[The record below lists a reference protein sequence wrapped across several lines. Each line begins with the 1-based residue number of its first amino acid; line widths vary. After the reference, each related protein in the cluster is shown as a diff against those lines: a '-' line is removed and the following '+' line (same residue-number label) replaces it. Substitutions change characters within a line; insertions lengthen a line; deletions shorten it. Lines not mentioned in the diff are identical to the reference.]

1 MRHRTTVEISTA
13 RTLLSDLA
21 AALESDGL
29 DVELDGDSL
38 RWESRNVVVANV
50 RSDGRLRVA
59 AALVF
64 DGHSHVVPEGCG
76 DRNVTPGSSAAALTK
91 VVDLVTVRVAAQKA
105 ALAACGA
112 AKGTTTAS

>member
-1 MRHRTTVEISTA
+1 MRHRTTVEITTA

-29 DVELDGDSL
+29 DVELDGDYL

-64 DGHSHVVPEGCG
+64 DGHSHVVPDGCD
-76 DRNVTPGSSAAALTK
+76 DRNVTPGSSAALSK
-91 VVDLVTVRVAAQKA
+91 LVDLVTVRVAAQKA
-105 ALAACGA
+105 ALGACGA
-112 AKGTTTAS
+112 AKGTTTDS